1 MDLSVYT
8 KPLLRMWWLLIAA
21 ALVAAFSTFLVLRQQ
36 PAVYQAKTTLMIG
49 RIIDDPNPSS
59 DKFYLAQQLVAAYVD
74 VANRKPIQE
83 ATMKA
88 LGLNSLPGYIA
99 RGVPNGITIEILVTD
114 TNPLRAQAVANELAN
129 QLILRSPAG
138 ELSENQGRQ
147 DFLNAQIDNVQAQ
160 IVETQ
165 NEIEG
170 LQEKVATINS
180 ASELQDLQNQI
191 TAQTQKLTILQGT
204 YANLLLNTQQG
215 SPNTLLIVEP
225 AELPTT
231 PIGQNKALLIV
242 IAAGIGFAFAAG
254 AAYLLDYLDDT
265 LKTPEDIKRWLG
277 IPVLGLIG
285 ETKSSEEGKNGIYVS
300 KNPRSQIAEAYRSL
314 RANLQF
320 LGEDQPLKS
329 VLITSTD
336 VGAGKTSLAANLAAV
351 YAQGRKKVILLDADL
366 RRPSIH
372 EFVKIPND
380 FGLADILLDGT
391 NVDAAITDLE
401 SAKISVIPSGQPYES
416 NPEELLTSEK
426 MDQILEILENKVD
439 FVIIDSPPLIVSDA
453 LFISAKVDGV
463 LIVLRPGYT
472 RRKAVLAMLEQFHR
486 ADARVLGVVLN
497 RIPRKDATYY
507 GGAYYYSAAYTEQ
520 DKSDGSEKHESQG
533 QLNRYLGQVRERIG
547 KFRSRQDKSEDSERR
562 ESQGQVNRYLGQVQ
576 ERIGK
581 FRNKNEEE

>member
-1 MDLSVYT
+1 MDLSVYY

-21 ALVAAFSTFLVLRQQ
+21 ALVAAISTFIVLRQQ

-59 DKFYLAQQLVAAYVD
+59 DKVYLAQQLAFAYVD

-88 LGLNSLPGYIA
+88 LGLNRLPDYYVQA
-99 RGVPNGITIEILVTD
+99 VPNGITIEVIVTD

-138 ELSENQGRQ
+138 ELSDNQVRQ
-147 DFLNAQIDNVQAQ
+147 DFVNEQIDNVQAQ

-165 NEIEG
+165 NEINS
-170 LQEKVATINS
+170 LQDKVATINS
-180 ASELQDLQNQI
+180 ASELQNLENQI
-191 TAQTQKLTILQGT
+191 SAQTQKLTLLQGT

-215 SPNTLLIVEP
+215 SPNTLIIVES
-225 AELPTT
+225 AELPTR
-231 PIGQNKALLIV
+231 PIGQNKTLLILL
-242 IAAGIGFAFAAG
+242 AAGIGFVFAAG

-265 LKTPEDIKRWLG
+265 LKTPEDVKRWLG

-285 ETKSSEEGKNGIYVS
+285 ETRSSEGGKNGLYVS
-300 KNPRSQIAEAYRSL
+300 KNPRSPVAEAYRSL

-329 VLITSTD
+329 ILITSTD
-336 VGAGKTSLAANLAAV
+336 IGVGKTSVAANLAAI
-351 YAQGRKKVILLDADL
+351 YAQGRKSVILLDADL
-366 RRPSIH
+366 RKPSIH
-372 EFVKIPND
+372 EYVKIPND

-401 SAKISVIPSGQPYES
+401 SVKVGVIPSGQPYDN

-439 FVIIDSPPLIVSDA
+439 FVIVDSPPMIVSDA
-453 LFISAKVDGV
+453 LFVSAKVDGV

-472 RRKAVLAMLEQFHR
+472 RRKAVVAMLEQFRR

-497 RIPRKDATYY
+497 GIAKKEARYY
-507 GGAYYYSAAYTEQ
+507 GGTYYYSTAYP
-520 DKSDGSEKHESQG
+520 DKS
-533 QLNRYLGQVRERIG
+533 
-547 KFRSRQDKSEDSERR
+547 KSEESERR
-562 ESQGQVNRYLGQVQ
+562 ESQGHLNRYLGQVQ

-581 FRNKNEEE
+581 LRSKVEED

>member
-1 MDLSVYT
+1 MDLSVYY

-21 ALVAAFSTFLVLRQQ
+21 ALVAAISTFIVLRQQ

-59 DKFYLAQQLVAAYVD
+59 DMVYLAQQLAFAYVD

-88 LGLNSLPGYIA
+88 LGLNKLPEYIVQA
-99 RGVPNGITIEILVTD
+99 VPNGITIDVIVSD

-138 ELSENQGRQ
+138 ELSDNQVRQ
-147 DFLNAQIDNVQAQ
+147 DFVNEQINNVQAQ

-165 NEIEG
+165 NEINS
-170 LQEKVATINS
+170 LQDKVATINS
-180 ASELQDLQNQI
+180 ASELQNLENQI
-191 TAQTQKLTILQGT
+191 SAQTQKLTLLQGT

-215 SPNTLLIVEP
+215 SPNTLII
-225 AELPTT
+225 AESADLPTR
-231 PIGQNKALLIV
+231 PIGQNKAILILL
-242 IAAGIGFAFAAG
+242 AAGIGFVFAAG

-265 LKTPEDIKRWLG
+265 LKTPEDVKRWLG

-285 ETKSSEEGKNGIYVS
+285 ESKGSVEGKNGLYVS
-300 KNPRSQIAEAYRSL
+300 KNPRSPIAEAYRSL

-329 VLITSTD
+329 ILITSTD
-336 VGAGKTSLAANLAAV
+336 IGVGKTSVATNLAAI
-351 YAQGRKKVILLDADL
+351 YAQGRKSVILLDADL
-366 RRPSIH
+366 RKPSIH
-372 EFVKIPND
+372 EYVKISND

-401 SAKISVIPSGQPYES
+401 SVKVGVIPSGQPYDN

-439 FVIIDSPPLIVSDA
+439 FVIVDSPPLIVSDA

-472 RRKAVLAMLEQFHR
+472 RRKAVLAMLEQFKR

-497 RIPRKDATYY
+497 GIAKNEARYY
-507 GGAYYYSAAYTEQ
+507 GGTYYYSNAYPS
-520 DKSDGSEKHESQG
+520 KSKSEESERPEIQG
-533 QLNRYLGQVRERIG
+533 QLNRYV
-547 KFRSRQDKSEDSERR
+547 
-562 ESQGQVNRYLGQVQ
+562 GQVQ

-581 FRNKNEEE
+581 FRNKAEED

>member
-1 MDLSVYT
+1 MDLNVYT

-21 ALVAAFSTFLVLRQQ
+21 AMVAAFSTFLVLRQQ

-49 RIIDDPNPSS
+49 RILDDPNPSS
-59 DKFYLAQQLVAAYVD
+59 DKVYLAQQLAAAYVD

-88 LGLNSLPGYIA
+88 LGLNRLPDYISRA
-99 RGVPNGITIEILVTD
+99 VPNGITIEIFVTD

-138 ELSENQGRQ
+138 ELSEDKVRR
-147 DFLNAQIDNVQAQ
+147 DFINKQIDNVQTQ

-165 NEIEG
+165 KEIDD

-191 TAQTQKLTILQGT
+191 TAQAQKLTLLQGT

-225 AELPTT
+225 AELPTK
-231 PIGQNKALLIV
+231 PIGQNKAMLML

-265 LKTPEDIKRWLG
+265 LKTPEDVKRWLG
-277 IPVLGLIG
+277 IPVIGLIG
-285 ETKSSEEGKNGIYVS
+285 ETKSSEEGKNGLYVS
-300 KNPRSQIAEAYRSL
+300 KNPRSPIAEAYRSL

-320 LGEDQPLKS
+320 MGENQPLKS

-336 VGAGKTSLAANLAAV
+336 VGAGKTSVASNLAAV
-351 YAQGRKKVILLDADL
+351 YAQVRKNVILVDADL
-366 RRPSIH
+366 RRPKIH
-372 EFVKIPND
+372 DYVKIPND

-401 SAKISVIPSGQPYES
+401 SAKFGVIPSGQPYEN

-439 FVIIDSPPLIVSDA
+439 FVIVDSPPLIVSDA
-453 LFISAKVDGV
+453 LFISTKVDGV
-463 LIVLRPGYT
+463 LIVLQPGYT
-472 RRKAVLAMLEQFHR
+472 RRKVALAMLEQFNR
-486 ADARVLGVVLN
+486 ADAMVLCVVLN

-507 GGAYYYSAAYTEQ
+507 GGAYYYSADYTEQ
-520 DKSDGSEKHESQG
+520 NKLDDSDRREFQGLLNRFLGPIQERIGTFRNWQDKPEDSNKHESQ
-533 QLNRYLGQVRERIG
+533 
-547 KFRSRQDKSEDSERR
+547 S
-562 ESQGQVNRYLGQVQ
+562 QVNRYLGQVQ
-576 ERIGK
+576 DRIGK
-581 FRNKNEEE
+581 FRNKSEED